1 MWNMAMLVH
10 PGNQK
15 IKMLI
20 MNTAYIP
27 HRDYVL
33 QLEVLCGVT
42 LKTKFMFTFLRK
54 CIVRILKAL

>member
-1 MWNMAMLVH
+1 
-10 PGNQK
+10 
-15 IKMLI
+15 

-33 QLEVLCGVT
+33 QLEVLCGVA

>member
-1 MWNMAMLVH
+1 MAMLVH

-20 MNTAYIP
+20 MNTTAYIP

>member
-1 MWNMAMLVH
+1 MLVH

-33 QLEVLCGVT
+33 QLEVLCGVA